1 MFLLLIIFFIF
12 CIYKTIKG
20 FIYIHK
26 HRKESEK
33 DEIGRFI
40 QSC

>member
-20 FIYIHK
+20 FIYIYK
-26 HRKESEK
+26 HRKECEK
-33 DEIGRFI
+33 DEI
-40 QSC
+40 